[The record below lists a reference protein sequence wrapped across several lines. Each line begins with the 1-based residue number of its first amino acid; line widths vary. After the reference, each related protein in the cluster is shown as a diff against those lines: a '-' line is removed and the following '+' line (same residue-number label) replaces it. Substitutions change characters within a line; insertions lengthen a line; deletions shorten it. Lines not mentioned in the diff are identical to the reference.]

1 MTKVKTKNVSA
12 LTARTQFGQVM
23 ERASRNRER
32 FLVTKKGAAK
42 VMILGVEDFASL
54 VGDSFPELTR
64 LQEQAKRSGASKLSM
79 REINAEIGKYRREK
93 AKQRA

>member
-1 MTKVKTKNVSA
+1 MRKVRTESLSA

-32 FLVTKKGAAK
+32 FLVTRKGEAK

-54 VGDSFPELTR
+54 VGDSFPELTK

-79 REINAEIGKYRREK
+79 REINAEIRKYRKERAK
-93 AKQRA
+93 ARA